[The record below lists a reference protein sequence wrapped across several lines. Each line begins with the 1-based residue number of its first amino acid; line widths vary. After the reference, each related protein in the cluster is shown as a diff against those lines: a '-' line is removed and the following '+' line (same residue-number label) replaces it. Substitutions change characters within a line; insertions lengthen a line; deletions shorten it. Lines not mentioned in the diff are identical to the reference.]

1 MFLNA
6 STWTSHKW
14 KKSPLPRWQ
23 SCIRAALG
31 KPSTQHIV
39 WTLTDSFQGT
49 HMHQPY
55 RNRYPMGGRKIMFP
69 WKPNW
74 DFYSLIYC
82 SNYIETSNI
91 QSFNIHVTLAMKR
104 IVIRDNVLLYT
115 FANSCFETIWPTKTI
130 NTFNNCALLPQ
141 YLAISPNK
149 QVLLKCWYAAT
160 VMGVSSLSQKKW

>member
-55 RNRYPMGGRKIMFP
+55 GNRYPMGGRKIMFP

-91 QSFNIHVTLAMKR
+91 QSLNIQVTLAMKR
-104 IVIRDNVLLYT
+104 IVIRDNVLVYIHLPNHALKQFGQQWQLILLT
-115 FANSCFETIWPTKTI
+115 IVLFCLNIWPS
-130 NTFNNCALLPQ
+130 FQ
-141 YLAISPNK
+141 ISR
-149 QVLLKCWYAAT
+149 CY
-160 VMGVSSLSQKKW
+160 